1 MKSVNPDI
9 MRKQKLPFRRP
20 ARLWTVQYQPN
31 AILPSMTC
39 LTILLRRILCILD
52 LVMTTQFRKD
62 LKRINKRGKDL
73 SLLKDVLQTLRE
85 EQALEEK
92 YRDHALTGN
101 YIGFRECHIQ
111 PDWLLVYAINKE
123 ELILTASRTGS
134 HSDLF

>member
-1 MKSVNPDI
+1 M
-9 MRKQKLPFRRP
+9 
-20 ARLWTVQYQPN
+20 
-31 AILPSMTC
+31 
-39 LTILLRRILCILD
+39 LD
-52 LVMTTQFRKD
+52 LIMTTQFRKD

-123 ELILTASRTGS
+123 ELILTASRTGN

>member
-1 MKSVNPDI
+1 M
-9 MRKQKLPFRRP
+9 
-20 ARLWTVQYQPN
+20 
-31 AILPSMTC
+31 
-39 LTILLRRILCILD
+39 LD

-62 LKRINKRGKDL
+62 LKRIDKRGKDL

-101 YIGFRECHIQ
+101 YIGFRERHIQ

>member
-1 MKSVNPDI
+1 M
-9 MRKQKLPFRRP
+9 
-20 ARLWTVQYQPN
+20 
-31 AILPSMTC
+31 
-39 LTILLRRILCILD
+39 LD

-73 SLLKDVLQTLRE
+73 SLLKNVLQTLRE

-92 YRDHALTGN
+92 YHDHALTGN

>member
-1 MKSVNPDI
+1 M
-9 MRKQKLPFRRP
+9 
-20 ARLWTVQYQPN
+20 
-31 AILPSMTC
+31 
-39 LTILLRRILCILD
+39 LD

-92 YRDHALTGN
+92 YSDHALTGN

-111 PDWLLVYAINKE
+111 PDWLLVYAISKE

>member
-1 MKSVNPDI
+1 
-9 MRKQKLPFRRP
+9 
-20 ARLWTVQYQPN
+20 
-31 AILPSMTC
+31 MTC

-52 LVMTTQFRKD
+52 LVMATQFRKD
-62 LKRINKRGKDL
+62 LKRINKRDKDL

-101 YIGFRECHIQ
+101 YIGFRECHVQ